1 MIRLNQKYTGDI
13 SENGKPNTLT
23 LHNETLDI
31 CAPDYKRG
39 SETTVAY
46 SDIKQ
51 IYASKNAII
60 LKIMRTEVTL
70 CGFSTEDRRDFVRF
84 IEIGRRE
91 PLEKSKEYRK
101 YLNDSEKKEQKQELK
116 ELKEKTKR
124 KAKAARIAAIADT
137 VDRFTVERAKNR
149 QREAEMEFEKEK
161 RLQEAEDHIGYLIV
175 NYEDDFDSIKRK
187 VSECYTLFNKYSNY
201 SDEDYVPLSDK
212 IHDVFKDN
220 ITFLEENYPEESITE
235 RARSLFNKI
244 DKKYKMKSIKNIVEW
259 IVIISL
265 AIGSYFF
272 LWKYTS
278 FSDLIKF
285 LK

>member
-101 YLNDSEKKEQKQELK
+101 YLNDSEKKEQKQELR

-161 RLQEAEDHIGYLIV
+161 KLQEAEDYIGYLIV

-220 ITFLEENYPEESITE
+220 ITFLEENYPEEGITE

-272 LWKYTS
+272 LWEYTS